1 MSNANLEILKSRRFL
16 PLFITQFL
24 GALNDNIFKNALII
38 LVTFKIA
45 SETGVDGQLMAT
57 IAAGLFILPFFLF
70 SATAGRF
77 ADKFEKSRLIVVIK
91 TAEIAIMAL
100 AGLAF
105 ARSNLTMLMT
115 VLFLMGTHS
124 TFFGPLKYG
133 ILPAHLKTSEL
144 LAGNAL
150 IEAGTFLAILLG
162 TIAGGVLILTGQG
175 ILAVSILVLAV
186 ALLGLLSSLF
196 IPRAPA
202 EAPNLKLGFN
212 IAAHTWEMTRYA
224 AKQRDLFLAILGISW
239 FWLIGSVFLS
249 QFPTFAKDVLGAN
262 DHVVTLFLTAFSLGI
277 GAGSMLCSKLL
288 KGEISVRYVP
298 AGAFG
303 VTLFTIDLY
312 FASGRLS
319 GGASDTLGLAEFLAH
334 PAAWRV
340 LGDLLLI
347 SIASGFYIVPLY
359 TLLQDRSAPSHR
371 SRVIAANNIINAV
384 FMVVGAIGTVGLIAM
399 RVSVPEI
406 FLIVGLLNFLVAI
419 YICRLLPDVALK
431 GALAW
436 LLRLAYRVELRGLD
450 NYKAAGERTVIVA
463 NHVSF
468 LDAAL
473 LACFLPGR
481 TTFAINSHM
490 AERWW
495 LRPALS
501 LIDAFPMDPTNPMA
515 TKSLIRAVQA
525 GQRCV
530 IFPEG
535 RITVT
540 GALMKIYEG
549 PGMIADKA
557 AAQILPVRIDGA
569 QFTPFSRLRG
579 KVRLRWFP
587 RIVITIQPPRALSV
601 DPSLVGRARRQA
613 IGLKLYDLMT
623 NLVFETCDIH
633 QTLFTALR
641 EARHIYGGRQAVVD
655 DIRRRP
661 LSYDRLI
668 AASFVLGRP
677 LARLTGPGERVGMLL
692 PNSAGAAV
700 TFFALQ
706 AYGRV
711 PALLNFSTGLA
722 GMQAACRAAQLRI
735 VVTSRQ
741 FLAAAKLEETASKLA
756 GETTFIYLEDLQAGL
771 GALDRLR
778 GWLAGRLSRLNYRD
792 RHAPGDAAVVLF
804 TSGSEGTPKGV
815 VLSHEN
821 ILANRY
827 QLGALVDFNP
837 TDLVFNALPI
847 FHSFGLTGGLL
858 LPLLAG
864 VRTFLYPS
872 PLHYRIVPELA
883 YDTNATIMFGT
894 DTFLAGYARA
904 SHAYNFY
911 SVRYVFAG
919 AERVR
924 EETRRMWSE
933 KFGLRILE
941 GYGATEMAP
950 VIALNTP
957 QQFKAGTVGR
967 FLPGIAYRL
976 QPMAG
981 VAEGGRLILTGPNV
995 MLGYLRAERP
1005 GELERPADGAY
1016 DTGDIVS
1023 VDDRGFVTI
1032 LGRAKR
1038 FAKIA
1043 GEMVSL
1049 TAVERAL
1056 AQLWPDHQHAV
1067 VAVPDPRKGE
1077 QLVLVSEQPDAT
1089 REAIAA
1095 HAREI
1100 GLTELFLPRVV
1111 LVVDRLPVLGTGK
1124 TDYGAVGKLALAAA
1138 APAQQTAGML
1148 AMGNAKGEP

>member
-1 MSNANLEILKSRRFL
+1 MSTENLEILKSRRFL

-24 GALNDNIFKNALII
+24 GALNDNIFKNALVI
-38 LVTFKIA
+38 LVTFRIA
-45 SETGVDGQLMAT
+45 GETGVNGQMMAT

-77 ADKFEKSRLIVVIK
+77 ADKFEKSRLIVIIK

-100 AGLAF
+100 AAIGFATSGLT
-105 ARSNLTMLMT
+105 LLMT

-124 TFFGPLKYG
+124 TFFGPLKYA

-144 LAGNAL
+144 LSGNAL
-150 IEAGTFLAILLG
+150 IEAGTFLAILIG
-162 TIAGGVLILTGQG
+162 TIAGGVLILEGHG
-175 ILAVSILVLAV
+175 ILAVSALVLAV
-186 ALLGLLSSLF
+186 ALLGLLASLF
-196 IPRAPA
+196 IPRAAA

-212 IAAHTWEMTRYA
+212 IAAHTWEMIRDA
-224 AKQRDLFLAILGISW
+224 AARRDLFLAILGISW
-239 FWLIGSVFLS
+239 FWLIGATFLS
-249 QFPTFAKDVLGAN
+249 QFPAFAKDVLGAD

-277 GAGSMLCSKLL
+277 GAGSMLCNKLL
-288 KGEISVRYVP
+288 KGEISARYVP
-298 AGAFG
+298 AGALG
-303 VTLFTIDLY
+303 VSLFTVDLY
-312 FASGRLS
+312 FASGHLS
-319 GGASDTLGLAEFLAH
+319 GGGHATLGLGEFLAH

-359 TLLQDRSAPSHR
+359 TLLQERSEPSHR

-384 FMVVGAIGTVGLIAM
+384 FMVAGAAGTVGLIALHA
-399 RVSVPEI
+399 SVPEI
-406 FLIVGLLNFLVAI
+406 FLILGLLNFLVAI
-419 YICRLLPDVALK
+419 YICRLLPDLAIK
-431 GALAW
+431 GALAR
-436 LLRLAYRVELRGLD
+436 LLRLFYRVELRGLA
-450 NYKAAGERTVIVA
+450 NYAAAGERTVIVA

-468 LDAAL
+468 LDAVL

-481 TTFAINSHM
+481 PTFAINSHV

-495 LRPALS
+495 MRPALS

-525 GQRCV
+525 GRRCV

-557 AAQILPVRIDGA
+557 DAQILPVRIDGA
-569 QFTPFSRLRG
+569 QYTPFSRLRG

-587 RIVITIQPPRALSV
+587 RIVIAIQPPRRLPVEPALR
-601 DPSLVGRARRQA
+601 GRARRQA

-623 NLVFETCDIH
+623 NLVFETCDFH
-633 QTLFTALR
+633 QTLFGALR
-641 EARHIYGGRQAVVD
+641 EARHIHGGRQAIVE
-655 DIRRRP
+655 DIQRRP
-661 LSYDRLI
+661 LGYDRLI
-668 AASFVLGRP
+668 AGSFVLGRS
-677 LARLTGPGERVGMLL
+677 LARLTSPGERVGVLL
-692 PNSAGAAV
+692 ANSTAAAV

-711 PALLNFSTGLA
+711 PALLNFSTGVA
-722 GMQAACRAAQLRI
+722 GMTAACRAAELRTI
-735 VVTSRQ
+735 LTSRQ
-741 FLAAAKLEETASKLA
+741 FLAAAKLEDAAAKLA
-756 GETTFIYLEDLQAGL
+756 AETRLVYLEDLQAGL
-771 GALDRLR
+771 GAVDKLR
-778 GWLAGRLSRLNYRD
+778 GTLAGWLSRLGYRE
-792 RHAPGDAAVVLF
+792 RQAPGDAAVVLF

-864 VRTFLYPS
+864 VKTFLYPS

-883 YDTNATIMFGT
+883 YDTNATIVFGT

-924 EETRRMWSE
+924 EETRRTWFE

-957 QQFKAGTVGR
+957 MQFKAGTVGR
-967 FLPGIAYRL
+967 FLPGITYRL
-976 QPMAG
+976 ESVPG

-1016 DTGDIVS
+1016 DTGDIVAI
-1023 VDDRGFVTI
+1023 DDRGFVTI

-1049 TAVERAL
+1049 TAVEGAVG
-1056 AQLWPDHQHAV
+1056 QLWPDHRHAV
-1067 VAVPDPRKGE
+1067 VALPDARKGE
-1077 QLVLVSEQPDAT
+1077 QLVLVTEKPGAT
-1089 REAIAA
+1089 REALAA
-1095 HAREI
+1095 HGREI
-1100 GLTELFLPRVV
+1100 GLPELFLPRTVI
-1111 LVVDRLPVLGTGK
+1111 VVDRLPVLGTGK
-1124 TDYGAVGKLALAAA
+1124 TDYSAIGKLALAAA
-1138 APAQQTAGML
+1138 APQIVGAL
-1148 AMGNAKGEP
+1148 SMGNAKGQES